1 MKEIKNILPLILIFL
16 LISSTSLKSQNQK
29 RYPTDLWTINEVKKM
44 AEKYNLQDSVS
55 ATKNTMLLTFSRSE
69 IDEYFKEV
77 YKYRTETTEYKQ
89 FNEKTKFV
97 RSINDYY
104 ALVESMPIIKNDVV
118 MSMGGIE
125 KYAMNKKNTKKYT
138 WRIYRNANGDL
149 SFVKDNSPIQENE
162 QKLGQRIDILPPQK
176 E

>member
-1 MKEIKNILPLILIFL
+1 MNKNIKIFS
-16 LISSTSLKSQNQK
+16 ISFFVICLTFITAKGQK
-29 RYPTDLWTINEVKKM
+29 RYPEDLWTVEEVKKM

-55 ATKNTMLLTFSRSE
+55 ATKNTMLLTFSKSE

-77 YKYRTETTEYKQ
+77 YKYRAETTEYKK

-97 RSINDYY
+97 RSIDDYY
-104 ALVESMPIIKNDVV
+104 TLVESMRIVKNDVV
-118 MSMGGIE
+118 KSIGGIE

-138 WRIYRNANGDL
+138 WRIYRNSNGDL
-149 SFVKDNSPIQENE
+149 RFVRNDTPVNENE
-162 QKLGQRIDILPPQK
+162 KKLGHRIDNLPPQK